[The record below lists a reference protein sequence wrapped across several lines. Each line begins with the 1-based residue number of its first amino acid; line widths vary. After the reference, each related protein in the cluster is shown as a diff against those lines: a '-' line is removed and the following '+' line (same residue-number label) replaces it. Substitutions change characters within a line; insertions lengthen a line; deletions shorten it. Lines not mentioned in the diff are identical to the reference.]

1 MIRLA
6 IIFIV
11 LIIIA
16 SYASTSH
23 LNAVK
28 SGKLTLICNDRIVQP
43 NMVLD
48 EIDGTWIFTNG
59 QARNCEVRKWLFA
72 I

>member
-6 IIFIV
+6 IIFIG

-23 LNAVK
+23 LKAVK
-28 SGKLTLICNDRIVQP
+28 SGKLTLICNDKVIDP
-43 NMVLD
+43 SMVLD

-59 QARNCEVRKWLFA
+59 HARNCGFK
-72 I
+72 

>member
-6 IIFIV
+6 IVFIG

-16 SYASTSH
+16 SYASTSN
-23 LNAVK
+23 LKQVK
-28 SGKLTLICNDRIVQP
+28 SGELTLICNDRIVQP
-43 NMVLD
+43 DMILD

-59 QARNCEVRKWLFA
+59 HARNCEVRK
-72 I
+72 

>member
-6 IIFIV
+6 IIFIG

-23 LNAVK
+23 LKKVK
-28 SGKLTLICNDRIVQP
+28 SGELTLICNDRIVQP
-43 NMVLD
+43 DMVLD

-59 QARNCEVRKWLFA
+59 HARNCEVK
-72 I
+72 